1 MKNKQLL
8 IIAVCLILTGSFLTG
23 IGLQRMISNVK
34 IRNEYRD
41 SQLKWKNELL
51 IGAEEDE
58 VRDMK
63 NQMLAENMKYVSI
76 EREIYVD
83 SSDSEAEAR
92 ISNGIQSSYSCKIKL
107 LRDATG
113 EIIYESGL
121 IDPGFYIETIGLSGS
136 LKKGY
141 YPCTVIWSFYTDE
154 EEFAGEAA
162 WKVVVIIRD

>member
-113 EIIYESGL
+113 EIIYESEAQHF
-121 IDPGFYIETIGLSGS
+121 IQETGVDCLAVK
-136 LKKGY
+136 LN
-141 YPCTVIWSFYTDE
+141 CFAMQLVRSFMNLD
-154 EEFAGEAA
+154 
-162 WKVVVIIRD
+162 